1 MCAIPPR
8 APIVAVRYWRST
20 GMYSQAQERIHQY
33 QKHAELLLSYRDD
46 QGTLA
51 LRLAVHYPKS
61 KGLCESCLLSIPAH
75 GRIETSRRTASGE
88 TVSGRD

>member
-1 MCAIPPR
+1 MSLVPPK

-20 GMYSQAQERIHQY
+20 GMYSQAQERTHQH
-33 QKHAELLLSYRDD
+33 QKHAELLLSYRDG

-61 KGLCESCLLSIPAH
+61 KGLCEICLLSISAH
-75 GRIETSRRTASGE
+75 GRTETSH
-88 TVSGRD
+88 